1 MASSHNIYARF
12 VHCGLL
18 LLGLLWFVPL
28 HAENNHCMLWEVQG
42 EYNTLYL
49 LGSIHMMREEDYPLD
64 SCVDDAYQKS
74 ASLVVELDIQSIDPQ
89 EMTQK
94 MRQFGLLPAGEALA
108 EQLSAETLMLLSQYP
123 TRPANYQQMRP
134 WYLAL
139 TLTLQKISELGYR
152 FDLGVDNYLMSKAQ
166 GIKPIISLETL
177 DQQLAVLAGDNR
189 EEQDLSLR
197 LTLEKISETARDIS
211 EMNRAW
217 HQGDA
222 AVIYRLMESPKQH
235 YPQLA
240 APFDRLVVQR
250 NRQMA
255 DKIATLLKEGGD
267 HLVVIGAGHLGGGEG
282 VIARLEK
289 RGLTLIQ
296 QPTLGRSMLY

>member
-1 MASSHNIYARF
+1 M
-12 VHCGLL
+12 L

-28 HAENNHCMLWEVQG
+28 HAENSRCLLWEVQG

-74 ASLVVELDIQSIDPQ
+74 ASLVVELDIQSIEPQ
-89 EMTQK
+89 EMSQK
-94 MRQFGLLPAGEALA
+94 MQQFGLLPVGETLA
-108 EQLSAETLMLLSQYP
+108 EQLSTETLKLLSQYSAL
-123 TRPANYQQMRP
+123 PANYQQMRP

-139 TLTLQKISELGYR
+139 TITLQKLSELGYR
-152 FDLGVDNYLMSKAQ
+152 FDLGVDNYLISKAQ

-197 LTLEKISETARDIS
+197 LTLEKMSETASDIS

-222 AVIYRLMESPKQH
+222 AVIHRLMASPKQH

-255 DKIATLLKEGGD
+255 DKIVLLLEEAGD
-267 HLVVIGAGHLGGGEG
+267 HLVVIGAGHLGGEEG
-282 VIARLEK
+282 VIALLEK

-296 QPTLGRSMLY
+296 QPKLGRSMLY

>member
-1 MASSHNIYARF
+1 MASNHKACARP
-12 VHCGLL
+12 VHWGVL

-28 HAENNHCMLWEVQG
+28 HAENNHCLLWELQG

-49 LGSIHMMREEDYPLD
+49 LGSIHMMRTEDYPLD

-74 ASLVVELDIQSIDPQ
+74 ASLVVELNIQLIDPQ
-89 EMTQK
+89 EISQK
-94 MRQFGLLPAGEALA
+94 MRQLGRLPVGETLT
-108 EQLSAETLMLLSQYP
+108 EQLSSETLKRLSQYSALP
-123 TRPANYQQMRP
+123 MNYQQMRP

-139 TLTLQKISELGYR
+139 TITLQKISELGYR
-152 FDLGVDNYLMSKAQ
+152 ADLGVDNYLISKAQ
-166 GIKPIISLETL
+166 GVKPVISLETL

-197 LTLEKISETARDIS
+197 LTLEQMS
-211 EMNRAW
+211 EMAGDMNEMNSAW

-222 AVIYRLMESPKQH
+222 AVIYRLMEAPKQH

-240 APFDRLVVQR
+240 APFDRLVIQR

-255 DKIATLLKEGGD
+255 DKIAALLEEAD
-267 HLVVIGAGHLGGGEG
+267 AYLVVIGAGHLGGEQG
-282 VIARLEK
+282 VIALLEK
-289 RGLTLIQ
+289 RGFTLIQ
-296 QPTLGRSMLY
+296 QPKLGRSMFY

>member
-1 MASSHNIYARF
+1 M
-12 VHCGLL
+12 L
-18 LLGLLWFVPL
+18 LLGLLWFAPL
-28 HAENNHCMLWEVQG
+28 HAENSRCLLWEVQG

-74 ASLVVELDIQSIDPQ
+74 ASLVVELDIQSIEPQ
-89 EMTQK
+89 EMSQK
-94 MRQFGLLPAGEALA
+94 MQQFGLLPVGETLA
-108 EQLSAETLMLLSQYP
+108 EQLSTETLKLLSQYSAL
-123 TRPANYQQMRP
+123 PANYQQMRP

-139 TLTLQKISELGYR
+139 TITLQKLSELGYR
-152 FDLGVDNYLMSKAQ
+152 FDLGVDNYLISKAQ

-197 LTLEKISETARDIS
+197 LTLEKMSETASDIS

-222 AVIYRLMESPKQH
+222 AVIYRLMASPKQH

-255 DKIATLLKEGGD
+255 DKIVLLLEEAGD
-267 HLVVIGAGHLGGGEG
+267 HLVVIGAGHLGGEEG
-282 VIARLEK
+282 VIALLEK

-296 QPTLGRSMLY
+296 QPKLGRSMLY